1 MAERPDAS
9 TKPRSGVGLDELLGS
24 DQPSGCRPFA
34 EEYRLTR
41 PEATDSHACRTRAA

>member
-1 MAERPDAS
+1 MAEQPDPS

-34 EEYRLTR
+34 EEYRVMRL
-41 PEATDSHACRTRAA
+41 EAAGSHGCRNRGA